1 MTVMTKHFLAPA
13 SDPYEAAVDD
23 AIATCDGDL
32 RGAVRALLIANEFL
46 ERDLQRALASSPAP
60 SIAHDGDAG
69 FNNAR
74 CMVKLEEFD

>member
-1 MTVMTKHFLAPA
+1 MTLHFLAPA

-32 RGAVRALLIANEFL
+32 RGAVKALLIANEFL

-60 SIAHDGDAG
+60 SIAHDGDAD
-69 FNNAR
+69 FSNAR
-74 CMVKLEEFD
+74 CMVKLEEGFD

>member
-1 MTVMTKHFLAPA
+1 MTLHFLAPA
-13 SDPYEAAVDD
+13 SDPYEVAVDD

-32 RGAVRALLIANEFL
+32 RGAVKALLIANELL

-69 FNNAR
+69 FEQ
-74 CMVKLEEFD
+74 CSLLGQT